1 MASFYISINDAPLTG
16 CLLSHWFSVIKG
28 TFMMKMA
35 TANLL
40 RLPKGLNSNSHLE
53 QYHTQS
59 AGLVFCMND
68 NKLKGFW

>member
-1 MASFYISINDAPLTG
+1 
-16 CLLSHWFSVIKG
+16 
-28 TFMMKMA
+28 MKMS

-68 NKLKGFW
+68 NKLKVLISRDSLRVIQGLFLLAVVYPLVSLPPLLTPL

>member
-1 MASFYISINDAPLTG
+1 
-16 CLLSHWFSVIKG
+16 
-28 TFMMKMA
+28 MKMS

-59 AGLVFCMND
+59 GLVFCMND

>member
-1 MASFYISINDAPLTG
+1 
-16 CLLSHWFSVIKG
+16 
-28 TFMMKMA
+28 MKMS

-40 RLPKGLNSNSHLE
+40 RLPKGLNSNSHRE

-68 NKLKGFW
+68 NKLKGFWRKSAYLKR

>member
-1 MASFYISINDAPLTG
+1 MPFIELVFCY
-16 CLLSHWFSVIKG
+16 KG
-28 TFMMKMA
+28 IFVMKMS

-68 NKLKGFW
+68 NKFKGFW

>member
-1 MASFYISINDAPLTG
+1 MPFIELVFCY
-16 CLLSHWFSVIKG
+16 KG
-28 TFMMKMA
+28 IFVMKMS

-59 AGLVFCMND
+59 GLVFCMND
-68 NKLKGFW
+68 NKLKGFWRKSAYLKR

>member
-1 MASFYISINDAPLTG
+1 MPFIELVFCY
-16 CLLSHWFSVIKG
+16 KG
-28 TFMMKMA
+28 IFVMKMP

-68 NKLKGFW
+68 NILKGFWRKSAYLKR

>member
-1 MASFYISINDAPLTG
+1 
-16 CLLSHWFSVIKG
+16 
-28 TFMMKMA
+28 MMKMA

-68 NKLKGFW
+68 NKLKVFW